1 MEFML
6 QAVVVVF
13 MLFLCA
19 LCLFAVVVIV
29 RDIIRENANA
39 KRNRDADVEPVQKE
53 PIQVVLQSMVSTSDQ
68 TSAPTP
74 VVEVVSP
81 APVVEEVS
89 PAPVVEEVCPA
100 PVVEEVCPAPVVEEV
115 VEPAVIADVAVTE
128 APENPDAVVFSKVSL
143 TMTEKYAMLSTEFK
157 RYFDDIIRHAL
168 SKEGVS
174 EFKRNSAYDY
184 KLGSYRV
191 LRITIK
197 RGEIV
202 CEFNFIERD
211 FKNYAS
217 EASVKVKQLG
227 TVVKVTE
234 ASAVGVVKDGID
246 LVVSQIAADKE
257 YKKQLAREKRREK
270 RRRAKEE

>member
-89 PAPVVEEVCPA
+89 PA

-234 ASAVGVVKDGID
+234 TSAVGVVKDGID

>member
-19 LCLFAVVVIV
+19 LCLFAVVIIV
-29 RDIIRENANA
+29 RDIIHESANA
-39 KRNRDADVEPVQKE
+39 KRNREAD
-53 PIQVVLQSMVSTSDQ
+53 
-68 TSAPTP
+68 
-74 VVEVVSP
+74 VVEVVRP
-81 APVVEEVS
+81 AQ
-89 PAPVVEEVCPA
+89 
-100 PVVEEVCPAPVVEEV
+100 VVEEV
-115 VEPAVIADVAVTE
+115 VEPAVITDVAVTE

-143 TMTEKYAMLSTEFK
+143 TMAEKYAMLSTEFK

-174 EFKRNSAYDY
+174 ELKRNSAYDY

-217 EASVKVKQLG
+217 EASVKVKQRG
-227 TVVKVTE
+227 TEVKVTE
-234 ASAVGVVKDGID
+234 TSAVGVVKDGID

-270 RRRAKEE
+270 RRRAKEEE

>member
-1 MEFML
+1 M
-6 QAVVVVF
+6 A
-13 MLFLCA
+13 
-19 LCLFAVVVIV
+19 
-29 RDIIRENANA
+29 
-39 KRNRDADVEPVQKE
+39 
-53 PIQVVLQSMVSTSDQ
+53 
-68 TSAPTP
+68 
-74 VVEVVSP
+74 
-81 APVVEEVS
+81 
-89 PAPVVEEVCPA
+89 
-100 PVVEEVCPAPVVEEV
+100 
-115 VEPAVIADVAVTE
+115 
-128 APENPDAVVFSKVSL
+128 
-143 TMTEKYAMLSTEFK
+143 EKYAMLSTEFK

-174 EFKRNSAYDY
+174 ELKRNSAYDY

-234 ASAVGVVKDGID
+234 TSAVGVVKDGID

-270 RRRAKEE
+270 RRRAKEEE